1 VKPLAAEF
9 LKKAAQ
15 ENRNPLG
22 SCRIHAALKREE
34 RYSRQLAKPHP
45 RHRREPTMSSITQGE
60 TMALFNRNDKQPE
73 VPEIEVQGDH
83 AVIPEAESEE
93 KAGKKPKKVYFDPQT
108 WSNN

>member
-1 VKPLAAEF
+1 
-9 LKKAAQ
+9 
-15 ENRNPLG
+15 
-22 SCRIHAALKREE
+22 
-34 RYSRQLAKPHP
+34 
-45 RHRREPTMSSITQGE
+45 
-60 TMALFNRNDKQPE
+60 MALFNRNDKQPE